1 MAEIRDQLT
10 LVDRFSNTLN
20 RYATKMSASAKMT
33 RSAER
38 QVTAAN
44 TSMAGTTSAAMVA
57 AAESTVNSTVEISGA
72 TQNLIDRLASAQD
85 ALAQSFTSTQ
95 AEQNLASLE
104 RQMKRVG
111 LVWTSTAAE
120 EESAI
125 LLARDSLSDLARQGL
140 ITANTIARG
149 AYQEMQARQQA
160 AAAAAAE
167 KAAARQAAEDK
178 KAFAEAEKLTA
189 WLVKETAA
197 AQREE
202 AVAARASSAAHQGII
217 GRLAQHTQGLIKNA
231 IASAKARQAHDA
243 LGNKLMRMGAL
254 LFTARRI
261 MRFLADTI
269 ERAPNGIQKSWS
281 TMTNGLRDTL
291 ARGFV
296 SMLKAMQPAMDR
308 FNKFMSS
315 PAGQRMARGLQTAM
329 SLLGQVVGVVL
340 DKITALG
347 EWVGNN
353 FTTVMEVAG
362 VLALVYAKNMLA
374 AAAATAIA
382 NLPLL
387 LTIGLVSAAIVGLQK
402 AGFTAQD
409 IFTGIGQAAGTLY
422 AFVYNLVAMGYN
434 MFASAANFVGNVFKD
449 PVASVKILFLDM
461 AITVLGHI
469 QKMAQG
475 IEDLI
480 NKIPGVSV
488 NLTSGI
494 DALYNAATNKR
505 DQIKADS
512 GWTQYVDPMSYKDY
526 GTTANAW
533 GDKFGSFADKFTN
546 FSLDHTTAAALKNI
560 DKNTSAISKNLS
572 DEDLKYLEDVAI
584 RKYER
589 NSSVTLAPQIK
600 VMMQGNA
607 DKSAGYDVANAIA
620 DILARQAASHTSLTT

>member
-20 RYATKMSASAKMT
+20 RYATKMSASAKMSRT
-33 RSAER
+33 AER

-44 TSMAGTTSAAMVA
+44 TSMTGTTSAAMVA
-57 AAESTVNSTVEISGA
+57 AAESTVNSTVEMSGA

-95 AEQNLASLE
+95 TEQNLASLE

-111 LVWTSTAAE
+111 LVWTSAAAE

-125 LLARDSLSDLARQGL
+125 LLTRDSLRDLARQGVV
-140 ITANTIARG
+140 TASAVAEG
-149 AYQEMQARQQA
+149 SYKAAQARREDA
-160 AAAAAAE
+160 AAATAE
-167 KAAARQAAEDK
+167 KAASK
-178 KAFAEAEKLTA
+178 EADA
-189 WLVKETAA
+189 
-197 AQREE
+197 
-202 AVAARASSAAHQGII
+202 AARAENAARRGII
-217 GRLAQHTQGLIKNA
+217 SRLAQHTQGLIKNA

-296 SMLKAMQPAMDR
+296 AMLKAMQPAMDR

-315 PAGQRMARGLQTAM
+315 PAGRRMARGLQTAM

-340 DKITALG
+340 DKITVLG

-353 FTTVMEVAG
+353 FTTVMAVAG
-362 VLALVYAKNMLA
+362 VLALAYAASMSTA
-374 AAAATAIA
+374 AIA
-382 NLPLL
+382 TMAMNWPLTL
-387 LTIGLVSAAIVGLQK
+387 LVALTVAAVKGMQQ
-402 AGFTAQD
+402 AGYTAED
-409 IFTGIGQAAGTLY
+409 IFSRIGQGFGWLY
-422 AFVYNLVAMGYN
+422 AFVYNLLVDSYNQVAI
-434 MFASAANFVGNVFKD
+434 FAEFFANVFND
-449 PVASVKILFLDM
+449 PLAAVAHLFFGTFGNILSMVETVARAIDKLTGSNLAAAVTGFRANLQKWTDDTFGKN
-461 AITVLGHI
+461 AITIDSKEKVSYTDT
-469 QKMAQG
+469 MA
-475 IEDLI
+475 
-480 NKIPGVSV
+480 S
-488 NLTSGI
+488 
-494 DALYNAATNKR
+494 
-505 DQIKADS
+505 
-512 GWTQYVDPMSYKDY
+512 
-526 GTTANAW
+526 W
-533 GDKFGSFADKFTN
+533 GDKFGSLSDKFTN

-607 DKSAGYDVANAIA
+607 DKSAGYDVGNAIA
-620 DILARQAASHTSLTT
+620 EILARQAASHTSLTT

>member
-20 RYATKMSASAKMT
+20 RYATKMSASAKMSRT
-33 RSAER
+33 AER

-44 TSMAGTTSAAMVA
+44 TNMAGTTSAAMVS

-85 ALAQSFTSTQ
+85 ALAQSFTSAQ

-111 LVWTSTAAE
+111 LAWTSTAAE

-125 LLARDSLSDLARQGL
+125 LLTRDSLSDLAQQGL
-140 ITANTIARG
+140 ITANTIAQG

-202 AVAARASSAAHQGII
+202 AAATRAASAAHQGII
-217 GRLAQHTQGLIKNA
+217 SRLAQHTQGLIKNA

-347 EWVGNN
+347 QWIGNN
-353 FTTVMEVAG
+353 FTMVMAVAG
-362 VLALVYAKNMLA
+362 A
-374 AAAATAIA
+374 AALAYAGSMTAAAIA
-382 NLPLL
+382 TMATHWPLL
-387 LTIGLVSAAIVGLQK
+387 LLIGLVVGAIAGLQK

-409 IFTGIGQAAGTLY
+409 IFTGIGQGFGWLY
-422 AFVYNLVAMGYN
+422 AFVYNLFVDSYNQVAI
-434 MFASAANFVGNVFKD
+434 FAEFFANVFND
-449 PVASVKILFLDM
+449 PLAAVGHLFFD
-461 AITVLGHI
+461 TFDNVLGI
-469 QKMAQG
+469 IETAAKAIDKLTGSSLAAAVTGFRTNLQKWTDDTFGKNTVTIDRKEKISYTDTMA
-475 IEDLI
+475 
-480 NKIPGVSV
+480 S
-488 NLTSGI
+488 
-494 DALYNAATNKR
+494 
-505 DQIKADS
+505 
-512 GWTQYVDPMSYKDY
+512 
-526 GTTANAW
+526 W

>member
-20 RYATKMSASAKMT
+20 RYATKMSASAKMSRT
-33 RSAER
+33 AER

-44 TSMAGTTSAAMVA
+44 TNMAGTTSAAMTT
-57 AAESTVNSTVEISGA
+57 AAESTVNSTVEMSGA

-95 AEQNLASLE
+95 TEQNLASLE

-111 LVWTSTAAE
+111 LVWTSAAAE

-125 LLARDSLSDLARQGL
+125 LLTRDSLRDLARQGVV
-140 ITANTIARG
+140 TASAVAEG
-149 AYQEMQARQQA
+149 SYKAAQARREDAAAATAEKAASKEA
-160 AAAAAAE
+160 AAAARAE
-167 KAAARQAAEDK
+167 NAAR
-178 KAFAEAEKLTA
+178 
-189 WLVKETAA
+189 
-197 AQREE
+197 R
-202 AVAARASSAAHQGII
+202 GII
-217 GRLAQHTQGLIKNA
+217 SRLAQHTQGLIKNA

-269 ERAPNGIQKSWS
+269 ERAPNGVQKSWS

-296 SMLKAMQPAMDR
+296 AMLKAMQPAMDR

-315 PAGQRMARGLQTAM
+315 PAGRRMARGLQTAM

-340 DKITALG
+340 DKITVLG

-353 FTTVMEVAG
+353 FTTVMAVAG
-362 VLALVYAKNMLA
+362 VLALIYAKNMLA

-387 LTIGLVSAAIVGLQK
+387 LTIGLVSAVIVGLQN

-422 AFVYNLVAMGYN
+422 AFVYNLVALGYN
-434 MFASAANFVGNVFKD
+434 MFASIANFVGNVFKD

-461 AITVLGHI
+461 AIAVLGHI

-494 DALYNAATNKR
+494 DKLYNAAVNKR
-505 DQIKADS
+505 DKIKADS
-512 GWTQYVDPMSYKDY
+512 GWTQYVDPMAYKDF
-526 GTTANAW
+526 GATANAW
-533 GDKFGSFADKFTN
+533 GDKFGSLSDKFTN

-607 DKSAGYDVANAIA
+607 DKSAGYDVGNAIA
-620 DILARQAASHTSLTT
+620 EILARQAASHTSLTT